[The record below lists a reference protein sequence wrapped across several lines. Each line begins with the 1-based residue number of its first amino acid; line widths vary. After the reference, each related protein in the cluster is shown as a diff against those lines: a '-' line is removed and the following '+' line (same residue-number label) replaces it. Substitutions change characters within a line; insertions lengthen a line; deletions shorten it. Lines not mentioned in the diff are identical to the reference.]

1 MEGDSA
7 LGTARLAR
15 SSAYQALLPIRGK
28 ILNTQRASVT
38 DMLANTECAALIQ
51 VIGAGSGRT
60 FELEAARYSKVI
72 MMTDADVDGA
82 HIRTLLLTL
91 MYRYMRPLIE
101 DGRVYAAVP
110 PLHRVEVI
118 NRGKPNE
125 MVYTYSERQLHELLS
140 QLQAEGKGY
149 KEPIQRYKGLGEM
162 DADQLAETTM
172 DPRHRMLRR
181 IRIED
186 AEAAEQAFSLLM
198 GAEVAPRKEFIIAGA
213 HQLDQDNID
222 I

>member
-1 MEGDSA
+1 
-7 LGTARLAR
+7 
-15 SSAYQALLPIRGK
+15 
-28 ILNTQRASVT
+28 
-38 DMLANTECAALIQ
+38 
-51 VIGAGSGRT
+51 
-60 FELEAARYSKVI
+60 
-72 MMTDADVDGA
+72 
-82 HIRTLLLTL
+82 
-91 MYRYMRPLIE
+91 
-101 DGRVYAAVP
+101 
-110 PLHRVEVI
+110 
-118 NRGKPNE
+118 